1 MITAIRE
8 CAEKLGRSPTQDEF
22 MNQTNVA
29 RRYIRNKFGSYTR
42 ALRMAG
48 LQPKSSCARIS
59 LNELF
64 LDWAGMARA
73 LGRVPGIPYYQR
85 HSKYSVRPLLQRC
98 ANWKQVPLKM
108 KAFAEHAGLS
118 DDWADVL
125 VMVDAHQRNV
135 EDARTRPASAHG
147 KSRVWTDRP
156 VLGRPFLSSA
166 LAHCPTN
173 ELGVIYL
180 FGMLAGHLGFIV
192 THIQAAFPDC
202 EAIREVEK
210 GRWQRVHIEFE
221 YESRN
226 FRKHFHR
233 AEECDVIVC
242 WTHNWPDCPLDVV
255 ELQSV
260 MLDCQRL
267 ETSRGGTLGNTDQC

>member
-135 EDARTRPASAHG
+135 EDARTRPASAPGVGAALPFLGAGPLPNQRVGSDLFVWNARRTSGLHRHPYP
-147 KSRVWTDRP
+147 SRV
-156 VLGRPFLSSA
+156 
-166 LAHCPTN
+166 
-173 ELGVIYL
+173 
-180 FGMLAGHLGFIV
+180 
-192 THIQAAFPDC
+192 
-202 EAIREVEK
+202 
-210 GRWQRVHIEFE
+210 
-221 YESRN
+221 SR
-226 FRKHFHR
+226 
-233 AEECDVIVC
+233 
-242 WTHNWPDCPLDVV
+242 L
-255 ELQSV
+255 
-260 MLDCQRL
+260 
-267 ETSRGGTLGNTDQC
+267 